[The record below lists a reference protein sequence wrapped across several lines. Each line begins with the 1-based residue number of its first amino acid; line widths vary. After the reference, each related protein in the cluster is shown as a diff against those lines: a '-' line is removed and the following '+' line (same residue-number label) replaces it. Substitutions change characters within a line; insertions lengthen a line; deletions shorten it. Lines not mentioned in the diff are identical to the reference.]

1 MITPN
6 IAQTSAAVAL
16 HYDELD
22 EFYRD
27 IWGGHVHH
35 GYWATGRERP
45 AEAVEA
51 LSLLVAARLGLQAG
65 QQVADIGC
73 GYGASARLLA
83 ARERV
88 NVTGFTISAA
98 QALAAASMADGSN
111 ARILVRDWLENG
123 LAAASFDAAYAIESS
138 EHMPDKQLFF
148 DEAFRVLRPGGRLAV
163 CAWLAADRPKPWEVK
178 HLLEPIC
185 REGRLPGMGTEGD
198 YRDFATRAGFAV
210 TQVEDIS
217 AQVSRTWWICA
228 WRFLGRLVTRPHYV
242 KFLFNRGATNRIF
255 ALTLFRLL
263 LAYRTK
269 AMRYCVFT
277 LQKPESSRLS

>member
-35 GYWATGRERP
+35 GYWATGREAP
-45 AEAVEA
+45 ATAVEA
-51 LSLLVAARLGLQAG
+51 LTLLVAGRLGLQPG
-65 QQVADIGC
+65 QVVADIGC
-73 GYGASARLLA
+73 GYGASARLMA
-83 ARERV
+83 ARENV
-88 NVTGFTISAA
+88 NVTGFTISVA
-98 QALAAASMADGSN
+98 QARAAAAMADGSS
-111 ARILVRDWLENG
+111 ASIMVRDWLENG
-123 LAAASFDAAYAIESS
+123 LASASFDAAYAIESS
-138 EHMPDKQLFF
+138 EHMPDKQRFF
-148 DEAFRVLRPGGRLAV
+148 DEAFRVLRPRGRLV
-163 CAWLAADRPKPWEVK
+163 ICAWLAADRPKPWEVK

-198 YRDFATRAGFAV
+198 YRDFATRAGFRV
-210 TQVEDIS
+210 TQTEDIS

-228 WRFLGRLVTRPHYV
+228 RRFLARLVTHPHYL
-242 KFLFNRGATNRIF
+242 KFLLNRGAANRIF

-277 LQKPESSRLS
+277 LQKTT

>member
-6 IAQTSAAVAL
+6 IAQTSTAVAL

-35 GYWATGRERP
+35 GYWATGRER
-45 AEAVEA
+45 ADEAVEA
-51 LSLLVAARLGLQAG
+51 LTLLVAARLGLQPG
-65 QQVADIGC
+65 QRVADIGC
-73 GYGASARLLA
+73 GYGGSARLLA
-83 ARERV
+83 ARENV

-98 QALAAASMADGSN
+98 QARAAVAMDDGSS
-111 ARILVRDWLENG
+111 ASILVRDWLENG
-123 LAAASFDAAYAIESS
+123 LDSASFDAAYAIESS
-138 EHMPDKQLFF
+138 EHMPDKQRFF
-148 DEAFRVLRPGGRLAV
+148 CEAFRVLKPGGRLV
-163 CAWLAADRPKPWEVK
+163 ICAWLAADHPKPWEVK
-178 HLLEPIC
+178 QLLEPIC

-210 TQVEDIS
+210 AQVEDIS
-217 AQVSRTWWICA
+217 ARVSRTWWICA
-228 WRFLGRLVTRPHYV
+228 RRFLARLATRPDYL
-242 KFLFNRGATNRIF
+242 KFLLNRGAANRVF

-263 LAYRTK
+263 LAYRTQ

-277 LQKPESSRLS
+277 LQKP